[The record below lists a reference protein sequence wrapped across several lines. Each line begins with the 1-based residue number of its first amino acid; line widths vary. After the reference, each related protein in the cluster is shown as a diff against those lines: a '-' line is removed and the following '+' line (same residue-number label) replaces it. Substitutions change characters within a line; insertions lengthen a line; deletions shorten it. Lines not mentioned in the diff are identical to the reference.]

1 MRIFKR
7 KRFNGIFALDLKTLH
22 VSADFP
28 FWFTKNSKT
37 QRKLVA
43 LLGYRVFN
51 RWTDFFNLCTERAQ
65 NLRKPVEKSVIFN
78 YFCCSEVYTF
88 TSLEVLGAL
97 HATQNQIQATSYIF
111 YLIFSIFLRFV
122 SYALT
127 HQITISYWT
136 VFYKQELSE
145 AFFITLTRKN
155 IGPVDLYLKYKVR
168 YILEWFSFLED

>member
-1 MRIFKR
+1 M
-7 KRFNGIFALDLKTLH
+7 H
-22 VSADFP
+22 
-28 FWFTKNSKT
+28 
-37 QRKLVA
+37 
-43 LLGYRVFN
+43 
-51 RWTDFFNLCTERAQ
+51 
-65 NLRKPVEKSVIFN
+65 KSIFN
-78 YFCCSEVYTF
+78 KPTLYMYNKFLFRLQLCKYIVKHGAQLFCIFPQLTPQIGFCCSEVYTF

-168 YILEWFSFLED
+168 YILE